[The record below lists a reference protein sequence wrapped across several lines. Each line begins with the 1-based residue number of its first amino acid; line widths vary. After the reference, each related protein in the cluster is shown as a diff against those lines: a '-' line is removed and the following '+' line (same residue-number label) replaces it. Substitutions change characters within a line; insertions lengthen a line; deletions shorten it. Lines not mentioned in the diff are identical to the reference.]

1 MKPPAA
7 TEEFSTQ
14 PDLLAWLGTQISR
27 HGDIFEARI
36 YGTPAYVVN
45 RPADVERVLLKNWT
59 NYPKGQAIKR
69 IGLLLGNGLMVS
81 KGELWRR
88 QRRMIQPA
96 FSRGILN
103 DFIPLIVEENTR
115 LVDRWILAANAGD
128 RVNVTRDVSQL
139 SLDIVLKGVFGVDYA
154 AVAPRFQLITE
165 EAARNFEFATAFAAL
180 GDAILEVATRRR
192 QESSEYPDFLGLFM
206 RARDRDSGA
215 PMSDAQLVKEIKTL
229 VIAGH
234 ETTASTLNWTWYL
247 VSQHPAAEGRM
258 LAEISERLPD
268 IPSLNAD
275 ALPAFSYVRN
285 VIDEALRMY
294 PAGWL
299 LTRRAIAEDQLGE
312 YTVPAGTE
320 IYIAPYFIQRSP
332 RLWEAPETFNP
343 DRFQDAEESARRSLS
358 FLPFSIGPRNCIGE
372 YLARLEMQIH
382 VILVASRLKLR
393 YREESNPPMAAGVNL
408 LSARDF
414 LMHPERY

>member
-1 MKPPAA
+1 
-7 TEEFSTQ
+7 
-14 PDLLAWLGTQISR
+14 
-27 HGDIFEARI
+27 
-36 YGTPAYVVN
+36 
-45 RPADVERVLLKNWT
+45 
-59 NYPKGQAIKR
+59 
-69 IGLLLGNGLMVS
+69 
-81 KGELWRR
+81 
-88 QRRMIQPA
+88 
-96 FSRGILN
+96 
-103 DFIPLIVEENTR
+103 
-115 LVDRWILAANAGD
+115 
-128 RVNVTRDVSQL
+128 
-139 SLDIVLKGVFGVDYA
+139 
-154 AVAPRFQLITE
+154 
-165 EAARNFEFATAFAAL
+165 
-180 GDAILEVATRRR
+180 
-192 QESSEYPDFLGLFM
+192 
-206 RARDRDSGA
+206 
-215 PMSDAQLVKEIKTL
+215 
-229 VIAGH
+229 
-234 ETTASTLNWTWYL
+234 LNWTWYL

-258 LAEISERLPD
+258 RAEISERLPD